1 MGPAGV
7 NTCDFPG
14 GECRFAKVQGSAGHR
29 YAGHIMP
36 HGAPKPDL
44 PELVLSSILIADEN
58 GLSIFSLCFFISS
71 QTEPYLAI
79 AGSHKPW
86 HYLSESCSTV
96 FWLKLG
102 LWGTRPLQCERKLQK
117 HSTKIKILGSA
128 PVISHL
134 VPQFKSILLC
144 IVAPFTYCRG
154 LSWVWC
160 QGVQR

>member
-1 MGPAGV
+1 MVEGGV
-7 NTCDFPG
+7 NRKEAVNALFTIVVAQTTLPD
-14 GECRFAKVQGSAGHR
+14 
-29 YAGHIMP
+29 MP
-36 HGAPKPDL
+36 HVAPKPDL
-44 PELVLSSILIADEN
+44 PELLFSSILIADEN

-79 AGSHKPW
+79 AASHN
-86 HYLSESCSTV
+86 HGITYQRAAQQCFCSSWV
-96 FWLKLG
+96 C
-102 LWGTRPLQCERKLQK
+102 GTRPLQCERKLQK

-144 IVAPFTYCRG
+144 IVAPFTYCCG